1 MSKNNSFNAA
11 CYIMAFAMIFI
22 MALAIV
28 SSKVAMNF
36 LSQAF
41 NIFIS

>member
-1 MSKNNSFNAA
+1 VSKNNSFNAA
-11 CYIMAFAMIFI
+11 CYIMAFAMILV

-28 SSKVAMNF
+28 SSKVAMSF
-36 LSQAF
+36 ISQAF